1 MSEPFSPAQLA
12 QLSTVVKSAV
22 REEFADAGLRLDEAD
37 HVDDARKDF
46 MFLRSLRM
54 GVNGLASK
62 IGWFVIAAI
71 LGGVLW
77 LVQAGLVVWKG
88 SP

>member
-12 QLSTVVKSAV
+12 QLSTAVKAAI
-22 REEFADAGLRLDEAD
+22 REEFADAGLRLDEPV

-77 LVQAGLVVWKG
+77 LVQAGIVVWKG